1 MYCCNLQQ
9 AHSSCHYMLPKECGF
24 GYLQK
29 LVLPPYAVS
38 MPNTTLW
45 SSCSQNRCRSATLNG
60 ELGVIYRSSSTSCFL
75 LVENGL
81 NFQLFL
87 WARVNNRTPEMAG
100 NQAYVETGA
109 INPFRPSNL
118 VFCHHLCFP
127 PCLGSEIF
135 SLLYDH
141 SSPCLSWQVLFR
153 VCLWFPMSLIVTM

>member
-81 NFQLFL
+81 NFQLFCEHAL
-87 WARVNNRTPEMAG
+87 TTKLLKRLEMKPMWRLG
-100 NQAYVETGA
+100 PSIHFVQATWSFATTSASLHVLDL
-109 INPFRPSNL
+109 R
-118 VFCHHLCFP
+118 
-127 PCLGSEIF
+127 F
-135 SLLYDH
+135 SLSFMIILLH
-141 SSPCLSWQVLFR
+141 VSLGRSSSGSAFGFPCH
-153 VCLWFPMSLIVTM
+153 